1 MPELT
6 KLDATTPAQPERPIA
21 IWRPAFLAALGC
33 NGNVSEAAKLA
44 GISRQYAYV
53 AYNER
58 PDFAADWDTALEIA
72 ADVLEREAWRRAV
85 EGGRQY
91 KFTKDGDPICHP
103 DTGEPYFEMVYS
115 DALLT
120 LLLKAHRRE
129 KFGDQ
134 SRIDLNQTTAP
145 AKYDL
150 SRLTEQQLAQLE
162 LLTALALVPDA
173 ADPR

>member
-1 MPELT
+1 MTQYDSL
-6 KLDATTPAQPERPIA
+6 TPAQPERPIA
-21 IWRPAFLAALGC
+21 VWRGAFLAALGL
-33 NGNVSEAAKLA
+33 NGNVSEAARLA
-44 GISRQYAYV
+44 GITRPHAYHV
-53 AYNER
+53 RGER
-58 PDFAADWDTALEIA
+58 PDFAADWDTALDIA

-91 KFTKDGDPICHP
+91 KFHPKTGAPLRHP

-134 SRIDLNQTTAP
+134 SRIDLNQTITP

-150 SRLTEQQLAQLE
+150 TKLTEHE
-162 LLTALALVPDA
+162 LALLEDLTRKATPPDA
-173 ADPR
+173 AAQLR